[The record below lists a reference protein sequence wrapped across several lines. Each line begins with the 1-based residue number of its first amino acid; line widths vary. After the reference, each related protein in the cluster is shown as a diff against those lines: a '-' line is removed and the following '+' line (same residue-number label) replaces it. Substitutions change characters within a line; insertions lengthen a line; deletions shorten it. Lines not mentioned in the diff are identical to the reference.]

1 MYFRLEGT
9 GWCDCCSRPVPW
21 EDPIP
26 QHVLTSWTWTVPPH
40 LAVWLVNP
48 PEAGGV
54 ITVSRPAWRL
64 PFVSRK
70 ELKTRSSGLSWPLF
84 LPLAVRTLR
93 SGRKV
98 LSLGLDWEGLAQRG
112 SLGGPQ
118 SHRPREP
125 RGWGCAEPVV
135 PGASLDLDRVDCL
148 RPAGLLPTPRGSSLP
163 HAPWRGSYS
172 QQGSSSPPLKGSSPP
187 QGSPNPGGAPPF
199 PLPPWWGSSPSA
211 VVLLPLLLR
220 DLRTRLHLPLLSA
233 LAFGFEWC
241 YNLPLWTLPRMK
253 S

>member
-1 MYFRLEGT
+1 MYCRLEGT
-9 GWCDCCSRPVPW
+9 SWCDCCSRPVPW

-84 LPLAVRTLR
+84 LPLAVRTLLA
-93 SGRKV
+93 GRQV

-118 SHRPREP
+118 RHRPHEP

-148 RPAGLLPTPRGSSLP
+148 RPAGLLPTPWGSSLP
-163 HAPWRGSYS
+163 HPPWRGSYS
-172 QQGSSSPPLKGSSPP
+172 QQGSSSPLWRDPP
-187 QGSPNPGGAPPF
+187 PAG
-199 PLPPWWGSSPSA
+199 LPQPRWGSSFSPSPL
-211 VVLLPLLLR
+211 VGLLPLSSGPPPSAAAGPANQAPS
-220 DLRTRLHLPLLSA
+220 PLALSTCFWFWMM
-233 LAFGFEWC
+233 L
-241 YNLPLWTLPRMK
+241 
-253 S
+253 